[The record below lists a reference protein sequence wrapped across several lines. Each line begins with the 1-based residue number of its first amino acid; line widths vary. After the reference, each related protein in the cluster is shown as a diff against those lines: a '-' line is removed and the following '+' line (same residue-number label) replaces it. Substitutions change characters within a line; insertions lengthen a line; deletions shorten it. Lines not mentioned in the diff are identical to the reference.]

1 MGRRKHAERQ
11 PDDQRHEEA
20 GQGELEGRR
29 EPFEHEPE
37 DGPVLDV
44 RVPEVALHE
53 AGRYA
58 PSWTRNGWSSPSAW
72 RIRSTSSGV
81 ARMPAI
87 IRAGSAGR
95 MKVTKKVRT
104 AIANRTT
111 TDQPSRRR
119 M

>member
-1 MGRRKHAERQ
+1 
-11 PDDQRHEEA
+11 
-20 GQGELEGRR
+20 
-29 EPFEHEPE
+29 
-37 DGPVLDV
+37 
-44 RVPEVALHE
+44 
-53 AGRYA
+53 
-58 PSWTRNGWSSPSAW
+58 
-72 RIRSTSSGV
+72 
-81 ARMPAI
+81 MPAI